1 MAEAQTA
8 AAEMVRP
15 ITPAFVMRL
24 FYAFATLAFLSLAI
38 SVAGKWLGSS
48 IAMAGHTDDRTI
60 REIVIG
66 NNVLS
71 IPSNAIRFERARQSG
86 IALRV
91 DLYLRWPDL
100 EGYSNAHRAAFNHEG
115 GSRDIV
121 FLTFEERMTSR
132 DMSGRYAPIYSSL
145 VLGDSTP
152 GPGGLEIHGFKPDS
166 GYVDE
171 VLAVGTRSGDD
182 PFVARCLVGPSGE
195 NSLAPC
201 ERDVHLG
208 DNLSLVYRFPAHL
221 LKDWRTVDAAIMAKA
236 IGYLQTGR

>member
-8 AAEMVRP
+8 AAEMIRP

-66 NNVLS
+66 TTS
-71 IPSNAIRFERARQSG
+71 CRQTNAIRFERHARAAS
-86 IALRV
+86 LRV

-115 GSRDIV
+115 GS
-121 FLTFEERMTSR
+121 LT
-132 DMSGRYAPIYSSL
+132 SS
-145 VLGDSTP
+145 
-152 GPGGLEIHGFKPDS
+152 
-166 GYVDE
+166 
-171 VLAVGTRSGDD
+171 
-182 PFVARCLVGPSGE
+182 
-195 NSLAPC
+195 
-201 ERDVHLG
+201 
-208 DNLSLVYRFPAHL
+208 
-221 LKDWRTVDAAIMAKA
+221 
-236 IGYLQTGR
+236 